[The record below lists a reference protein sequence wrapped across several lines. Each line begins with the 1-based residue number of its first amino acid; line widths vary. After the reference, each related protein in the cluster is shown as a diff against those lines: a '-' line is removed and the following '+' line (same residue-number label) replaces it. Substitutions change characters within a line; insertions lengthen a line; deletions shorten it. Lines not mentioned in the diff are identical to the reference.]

1 MPITMSATHHR
12 TQEERRASTRAKVLD
27 ATIASLVDLGYAST
41 TSAIVS
47 ERAGVSRGAQLHHFP
62 TKAELVA
69 AAVEHLAEQIGHEV
83 HLAAARLPTQAR
95 RVDASIDLLW
105 QHFAGPLF
113 PALLEL
119 MVAARTDSELQGIM
133 QDVGRRLTAAIQRQ
147 VREVFGPEAAASSS
161 FNLVMEMTF
170 DLLSG
175 LALRRVT
182 GMEEARTMKRRER
195 QVLAAW
201 KDVATGLLQPEQAV
215 SRP

>member
-1 MPITMSATHHR
+1 MSATNHR

-27 ATIASLVDLGYAST
+27 ATVASLVDLGYAST

-83 HLAAARLPTQAR
+83 HVAAARLPTQAR

-147 VREVFGPEAAASSS
+147 VREVFGPDAAASPS

-182 GMEEARTMKRRER
+182 GMEETRTMKRRER
-195 QVLAAW
+195 QVLASW
-201 KDVATGLLQPEQAV
+201 KDMATGLLQPDQAEQAV